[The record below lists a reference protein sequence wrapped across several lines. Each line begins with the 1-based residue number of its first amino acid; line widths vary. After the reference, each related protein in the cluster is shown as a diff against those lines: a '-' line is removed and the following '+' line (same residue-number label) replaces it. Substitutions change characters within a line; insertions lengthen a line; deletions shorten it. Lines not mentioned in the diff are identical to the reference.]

1 MREKM
6 TTVTISKQAAEVA
19 LRNLWE
25 HYQEVYVL
33 DAETRAGIAALDEF
47 VRALDAEQLIV
58 EWEEQRQT
66 EYREMMATY
75 EARKAAGEVN

>member
-1 MREKM
+1 MSNI
-6 TTVTISKQAAEVA
+6 TITRKAAEVA

-47 VRALDAEQLIV
+47 VRALDAEKLMV
-58 EWEEQRQT
+58 EWEEQRQI
-66 EYREMMATY
+66 EYRDMMAAY
-75 EARKAAGEVN
+75 EARKTAGEAN

>member
-1 MREKM
+1 M

-47 VRALDAEQLIV
+47 VRALDAEKLMV
-58 EWEEQRQT
+58 EWEEQRQI
-66 EYREMMATY
+66 EYCDMMAAY

>member
-1 MREKM
+1 M

-47 VRALDAEQLIV
+47 VRALDGEQLMID
-58 EWEEQRQT
+58 WERER
-66 EYREMMATY
+66 EARYREMM
-75 EARKAAGEVN
+75 EAHKARQAAGEVN